1 MQNESKVEKIDL
13 MRLLDSA
20 LRHLRHTWLFG
31 LLMVLVF
38 VAVGNIYSRKTYSPL
53 YRVSAAFVVNAVSS
67 EDALTYAHTN
77 AETTKQLNET
87 FPYILTSGALSKIVA
102 ADLGCEHLPA
112 SVRAEAL
119 GEINLFR
126 ITATGSD
133 PQACMDVLNSMI
145 KNYPEVAKYILG
157 TTTLDLINISKLPE
171 KPFNTPNYSGL
182 MKKFGLIGLV
192 IYLAFI
198 VFQSLMSRTVY
209 NKDMLS
215 KYISMPILGS
225 IPQIGSG
232 KKKKRSPIQIAK
244 GAVSGQ
250 YREAMET
257 LRVRIISKLEN
268 RKWKTMYVTSS
279 MAGEGKTTMACNLA
293 VLIAQHGSTV
303 LLVDADLR
311 NPSVSKTLGLAREKN
326 APGTNEFLCGDISFD
341 QILLKPEI
349 PNLLVVP
356 GGVPIDRVGDQFSN
370 GRFEKMLSQLK
381 EKVDYV
387 IVDTPPCAMLDDTAM
402 VAEHL
407 DGGLLVVRKDYASI
421 DAVIAGSELLGKTK
435 APLFACAMNFA
446 DTRKY

>member
-13 MRLLDSA
+13 MRLLDSS
-20 LRHLRHTWLFG
+20 LRHIRYTWVFG
-31 LLMVLVF
+31 LIMTLAL
-38 VAVGNIYSRKTYSPL
+38 AALGNIYSRKTYSPL
-53 YRVSAAFVVNAVSS
+53 YKVSASFVVNAASS
-67 EDALTYAHTN
+67 KDALTYAHTN
-77 AETTKQLNET
+77 SETAKQLNET

-112 SVRAEAL
+112 SVHAEAL
-119 GEINLFR
+119 GDVNLFR

-145 KNYPEVAKYILG
+145 ENYPEVAKYILG
-157 TTTLDLINISKLPE
+157 TTTLDLINISQVPT
-171 KPFNTPNYSGL
+171 KPFNAPNYMGT
-182 MKKFGLIGLV
+182 MKKFALMGVVL
-192 IYLAFI
+192 YLAFI
-198 VFQSLMSRTVY
+198 VFRSLMSRTVY
-209 NKDMLS
+209 NKEMLS
-215 KYISMPILGS
+215 KYISIPILGS

-257 LRVRIISKLEN
+257 LRVRIISKMEH

-293 VLIAQHGSTV
+293 VLMAQHGDKV

-311 NPSVSKTLGLAREKN
+311 NPSVAKTLGLVREKG
-326 APGTNEFLCGDISFD
+326 APGTNEFLRGDFPVD
-341 QILLKPEI
+341 KVLLKSEV
-349 PNLLVVP
+349 PNLQVLP
-356 GGVPIDRVGDQFSN
+356 GGIAIDRVGDQFSN
-370 GRFEKMLSQLK
+370 GRFEKMLSQYK
-381 EKVDYV
+381 DKVDYI

-407 DGGLLVVRKDYASI
+407 EGGLLVVRKDYASI

-446 DTRKY
+446 AVKKY

>member
-13 MRLLDSA
+13 MRLLDSS
-20 LRHLRHTWLFG
+20 LRHIRYTWVFG
-31 LLMVLVF
+31 LIMTLAL
-38 VAVGNIYSRKTYSPL
+38 AALGNIYSRKTYSPL
-53 YRVSAAFVVNAVSS
+53 YKVSASFVVNAASS
-67 EDALTYAHTN
+67 KDALTYAHTN
-77 AETTKQLNET
+77 SETAKQLNET

-112 SVRAEAL
+112 SVHAEAL
-119 GEINLFR
+119 GDVNLFR

-145 KNYPEVAKYILG
+145 ENYPEVAKYILG
-157 TTTLDLINISKLPE
+157 TTTLDLINISQVPT
-171 KPFNTPNYSGL
+171 KPFNAPNYTGT
-182 MKKFGLIGLV
+182 MKKFALMGVVL
-192 IYLAFI
+192 YLAFI
-198 VFQSLMSRTVY
+198 VFRSLMSRTVY
-209 NKDMLS
+209 NKEMLS
-215 KYISMPILGS
+215 KYISIPILGS

-257 LRVRIISKLEN
+257 LRVRIISKMEH

-293 VLIAQHGSTV
+293 VLIAQHGDKV

-311 NPSVSKTLGLAREKN
+311 NPSVAKTLGLAREKG
-326 APGTNEFLCGDISFD
+326 APGTNEFLRGDFPVD
-341 QILLKPEI
+341 KVLLRSEV
-349 PNLLVVP
+349 PNLQVLP
-356 GGVPIDRVGDQFSN
+356 GGIAIDRVGDQFSN
-370 GRFEKMLSQLK
+370 GRFEKMLAQYK
-381 EKVDYV
+381 DKVDYI

-407 DGGLLVVRKDYASI
+407 EGGLLVVRKDYASI

-446 DTRKY
+446 AVKKY